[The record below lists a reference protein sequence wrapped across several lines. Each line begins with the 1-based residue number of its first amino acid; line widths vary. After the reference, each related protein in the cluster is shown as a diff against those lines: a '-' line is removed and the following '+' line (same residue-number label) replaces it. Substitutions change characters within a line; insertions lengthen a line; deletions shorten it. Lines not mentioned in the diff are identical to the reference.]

1 MLTLTTAQQNALATR
16 HVERRIFVWCNA
28 LDPDDGSPAPQGF
41 WNDVGT
47 VEHNGRTYVG
57 SGSLVQVQSLSASAD
72 MSIPGMRVTLSG
84 LPPEVAV
91 LVRGST
97 VGQRPLEVHV
107 GIFDVDTNTLIG
119 EPDEELISRFVGVVD
134 DIEINTPEAGGAATV
149 VLTCESTSR
158 ALTIQR
164 TGTRSDG
171 TQHERDPDDDI
182 YRYTNLQSERP
193 VYFGR
198 QGPRGTQGR

>member
-1 MLTLTTAQQNALATR
+1 MITLTTAQQEALARR
-16 HVERRIFVWCNA
+16 HVERRIFVWCDA
-28 LDPDDGSPAPQGF
+28 LDDMGDPDPAGF

-47 VEHNGRTYVG
+47 VEINGRTYVG
-57 SGSLVQVQSLSASAD
+57 SGPLVKVATLSASTD
-72 MSIPGMRVTLSG
+72 MTIPGLRVTLSG
-84 LPPEVAV
+84 LPAEVAA

-107 GIFDVDTNTLIG
+107 GIFDVDTNTLI
-119 EPDEELISRFVGVVD
+119 PPLIPRFVGVVD
-134 DIEINTPEAGGAATV
+134 DIDITTPEAGGESTV

-158 ALTIQR
+158 ALTISR
-164 TGTRSDG
+164 TGTRSDA

-182 YRYTNLQSERP
+182 YRHTNLQSERP

-198 QGPRGTQGR
+198 KGPRSERRRGRRL